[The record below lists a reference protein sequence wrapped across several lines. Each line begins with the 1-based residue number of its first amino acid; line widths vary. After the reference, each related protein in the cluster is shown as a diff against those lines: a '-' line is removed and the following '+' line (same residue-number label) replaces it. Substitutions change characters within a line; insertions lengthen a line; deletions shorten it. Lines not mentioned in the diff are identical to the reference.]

1 MIRVLA
7 AATIALASIPTF
19 DPHPLEGVWR
29 ISFPW
34 HIEVV
39 NGVVTP
45 TMETGELRVEVKGDS
60 LVATVA
66 RTPTAD
72 TPTPR
77 PIRMAALR
85 LGIGEVSFEARDNVT
100 MASPDGGERTMTAI
114 SVWVLKPAGDQLA
127 GTLER
132 KLEGAPSP
140 GHGPLPLTG
149 SRVRP

>member
-1 MIRVLA
+1 MIR
-7 AATIALASIPTF
+7 ALAVTLALVSTQQT
-19 DPHPLEGVWR
+19 DPHPLEGLWKV
-29 ISFPW
+29 SFPW

-45 TMETGELRVEVKGDS
+45 TMESAEMRVEVKGDS
-60 LVATVA
+60 LIATVA

-77 PIRMAALR
+77 PIRLAALR
-85 LGIGEVSFEARDNVT
+85 AQAGQVSFETRDNVT
-100 MASPDGGERTMTAI
+100 VSSPSGGERTMTAI
-114 SVWVLKPAGDQLA
+114 SIWVFTPSGDRLH

-132 KLEGAPSP
+132 KLEGAPTP
-140 GHGPLPLTG
+140 GHGPLALTG